1 MWGQE
6 KTFPN
11 LSYHAGTA
19 ISTGLRPRITAWALK
34 NLMQSTHIY
43 RVSGVAGYKRK
54 KYAAYGKGR
63 AEFPEPDFACRSFR
77 AIGIL
82 LGSAVPKPCCTQ
94 PLLRRHHTK
103 IGSKQQQRVRP
114 KTGHTRLQL
123 RLKNQ
128 YLQSPECVWVGRH
141 KLRLPALSAQKR
153 GGRRQSMARSVQLDH

>member
-1 MWGQE
+1 MCGQE

-82 LGSAVPKPCCTQ
+82 LGSAFPKPCCTQ

-103 IGSKQQQRVRP
+103 IGSKQQQRAPQNRAHPATTPVEKPISTIARMCMGGQAQAAPARLVCP
-114 KTGHTRLQL
+114 KARRAAAVNG
-123 RLKNQ
+123 
-128 YLQSPECVWVGRH
+128 
-141 KLRLPALSAQKR
+141 AKR
-153 GGRRQSMARSVQLDH
+153 SS